1 MAKSDISALSISE
14 LYFYAQATKNI
25 CTRYENSIKVYDGS
39 IRTDGDDYEKY
50 DKFNRIYLKIL
61 DEIEKRVSAL

>member
-1 MAKSDISALSISE
+1 MAKSDISTLSISE